1 MKIPTKKTPLNKVY
15 NPICDM
21 VQGYYFTSMLEGF
34 YSLTYQNCMIKQF
47 HMTLQI
53 SNIKNVEKINMISL
67 NNIYLS

>member
-34 YSLTYQNCMIKQF
+34 YSLTYQNCMIK
-47 HMTLQI
+47 
-53 SNIKNVEKINMISL
+53 
-67 NNIYLS
+67 